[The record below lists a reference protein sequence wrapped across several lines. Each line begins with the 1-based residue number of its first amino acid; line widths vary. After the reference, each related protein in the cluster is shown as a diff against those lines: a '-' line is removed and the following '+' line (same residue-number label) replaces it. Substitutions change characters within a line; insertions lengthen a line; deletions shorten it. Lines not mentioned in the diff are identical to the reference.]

1 MAWRPGRRARST
13 RARKRTRVA
22 RPRHGGDRL
31 PVEDICEL
39 RMPFPPV
46 FQKSKCPLG
55 WPEIEFAEDVILNVD
70 LYCAAG
76 VYPFVEG
83 AEYIYY
89 VGRGSRTHSE
99 SALKRARAGYLQ
111 ILDLVDRRTWP
122 EPVRDLVRRVFN
134 EDLAAVDRAQ
144 ATRECRRDVARH
156 RSRRREGITP
166 TSTVKLFSKIGAIPA
181 HPRSAILMPLRSKK
195 ELVANALRSIRRRQ
209 SCKVPGSTPCTG
221 AMVIGSVKQLPARRW
236 GVRAGKPG
244 RHTNERSVG
253 KTPRSFLLLTDTCCE
268 QVPGHWRFY
277 EPPCVGSSRTLD
289 PTYVLTPA
297 PQVPGHRRWLM
308 HLVARSA

>member
-1 MAWRPGRRARST
+1 MPVDVSVIMPAYQASATIKRAVASVFAQAGVTAELVLCADDELDYGSLLPADLRSSAQLTLCRTPSPRSGPSVARNLALRHARADIIACLDADDAYGPERLARLLPLVERHGVATGPT
-13 RARKRTRVA
+13 REIHEGSQVPRVA

-46 FQKSKCPLG
+46 FQKSRCPLG

-83 AEYIYY
+83 AEYVYY

-122 EPVRDLVRRVFN
+122 EPVRDLVRRVFK
-134 EDLAAVDRAQ
+134 EDLAAVDRAL
-144 ATRECRRDVARH
+144 ADRGAGTTWRDAVRD
-156 RSRRREGITP
+156 
-166 TSTVKLFSKIGAIPA
+166 GA
-181 HPRSAILMPLRSKK
+181 
-195 ELVANALRSIRRRQ
+195 
-209 SCKVPGSTPCTG
+209 
-221 AMVIGSVKQLPARRW
+221 
-236 GVRAGKPG
+236 
-244 RHTNERSVG
+244 
-253 KTPRSFLLLTDTCCE
+253 
-268 QVPGHWRFY
+268 
-277 EPPCVGSSRTLD
+277 
-289 PTYVLTPA
+289 
-297 PQVPGHRRWLM
+297 
-308 HLVARSA
+308 